1 MSAIPVS
8 AQKDSNHN
16 FEISKNLEIF
26 NDIYKQ
32 LDMFYVDSLSADTVI
47 EWGID
52 AMLRQVD
59 PFTVYYPE
67 EGMDELK
74 EMTTGKY
81 AGIGAVIRFYKKED
95 RVMVIEPQEDSPAIE
110 AGVKGGD
117 LILSIDG
124 KDMKGKSTQEV
135 SENLRGDAGTT
146 FELTVKRAG
155 VEHPLSF
162 KITRRNIA
170 MPPVPYYGMVADGIG
185 YIYFERFVDGCSRDV
200 RRAVVDLKEQG
211 AKALVI
217 DMRGNPGGPL
227 SEAVEVTNLF
237 VPRGQKVVYT
247 KGKLASVNSEH
258 YTKKEPL
265 DVDIPVAVLVDG
277 STASS
282 AEIVSGAWQDWDR
295 AVIVGERTYG
305 KGLVQM
311 IREVPYHGS
320 LKVTTSRYYIPS
332 GRCIQAYDYRHLNP
346 DGSAKTLPD
355 SLTKAFKTAG
365 GREVRDGGGIKPDV
379 VITPDSLPSIVYDIA
394 TSDVLLDYVNHYV
407 QTHATIAPAGDFS
420 LTDADYA
427 DFVKMV
433 EESDFTYK
441 RRTEEMMKL
450 LERTA
455 RFEGCYEGAKPEF
468 EALAAKMKGGVAAD
482 LELPKNKEEIKSV
495 LESDIVAR
503 YYFRRGVVQQQL
515 KTDKDLKTALEIL
528 TDTERYESLLKPVKN
543 EKEKGE
549 SQQGHHVRYHGYGR
563 SRVGGCRVL
572 LDVVFPRRDAWNGRG
587 ADGVSDIVG

>member
-170 MPPVPYYGMVADGIG
+170 MPPVPYYGMVSDGIG

-217 DMRGNPGGPL
+217 DMRGNSGGPL

-528 TDTERYESLLKPVKN
+528 TDTERYESLLKPVK
-543 EKEKGE
+543 K
-549 SQQGHHVRYHGYGR
+549 
-563 SRVGGCRVL
+563 
-572 LDVVFPRRDAWNGRG
+572 
-587 ADGVSDIVG
+587 

>member
-1 MSAIPVS
+1 MKKIFLAAGLCCMSAIPVS

-59 PFTVYYPE
+59 PFTMYYPE

-170 MPPVPYYGMVADGIG
+170 MPPVPYYGMVSDGIG

-394 TSDVLLDYVNHYV
+394 TSDVLLDYVNRYV

-455 RFEGCYEGAKPEF
+455 RFEGCYEGVKPEF

-482 LELPKNKEEIKSV
+482 LELPKNKGEIKSV

-515 KTDKDLKTALEIL
+515 KADKDLKTALEIL
-528 TDTERYESLLKPVKN
+528 TDTERYESLLKPVK
-543 EKEKGE
+543 K
-549 SQQGHHVRYHGYGR
+549 
-563 SRVGGCRVL
+563 
-572 LDVVFPRRDAWNGRG
+572 
-587 ADGVSDIVG
+587 

>member
-170 MPPVPYYGMVADGIG
+170 MPPVPYYGMVSDGIG

-365 GREVRDGGGIKPDV
+365 SREVRDGGGIKPDV

-528 TDTERYESLLKPVKN
+528 TDTERYESLLKPVK
-543 EKEKGE
+543 K
-549 SQQGHHVRYHGYGR
+549 
-563 SRVGGCRVL
+563 
-572 LDVVFPRRDAWNGRG
+572 
-587 ADGVSDIVG
+587 

>member
-1 MSAIPVS
+1 MKKIFLAAGLCCMSAIPVS

-59 PFTVYYPE
+59 PFTMYYPE

-170 MPPVPYYGMVADGIG
+170 MPPVPYYGMVSDGIG

-394 TSDVLLDYVNHYV
+394 TSDVLLDYVNRYV
-407 QTHATIAPAGDFS
+407 QTHAAIAPAGDFS

-528 TDTERYESLLKPVKN
+528 TDTERYESLLKPVK
-543 EKEKGE
+543 K
-549 SQQGHHVRYHGYGR
+549 
-563 SRVGGCRVL
+563 
-572 LDVVFPRRDAWNGRG
+572 
-587 ADGVSDIVG
+587 

>member
-170 MPPVPYYGMVADGIG
+170 MPPVPYYGMVSDGIG
-185 YIYFERFVDGCSRDV
+185 YIYFERLVDGCSRDV

-528 TDTERYESLLKPVKN
+528 TDTERYESLLKPVK
-543 EKEKGE
+543 K
-549 SQQGHHVRYHGYGR
+549 
-563 SRVGGCRVL
+563 
-572 LDVVFPRRDAWNGRG
+572 
-587 ADGVSDIVG
+587 

>member
-1 MSAIPVS
+1 MSAVPVS

-170 MPPVPYYGMVADGIG
+170 MPPVPYYGMVSDGIG

-407 QTHATIAPAGDFS
+407 QTHAAIAPAGEFS

-433 EESDFTYK
+433 EGSDFTYK

-468 EALAAKMKGGVAAD
+468 EALAAKMKGGVSAD
-482 LELPKNKEEIKSV
+482 LEVPKNKEEIKSV

-515 KTDKDLKTALEIL
+515 KADKDLKTALEIL
-528 TDTERYESLLKPVKN
+528 TDTERYASLLKPVK
-543 EKEKGE
+543 K
-549 SQQGHHVRYHGYGR
+549 
-563 SRVGGCRVL
+563 
-572 LDVVFPRRDAWNGRG
+572 
-587 ADGVSDIVG
+587 

>member
-1 MSAIPVS
+1 MSAVPVS

-200 RRAVVDLKEQG
+200 RRAVVDLKERG

-394 TSDVLLDYVNHYV
+394 TSGVLLDYVNHYV
-407 QTHATIAPAGDFS
+407 QTHAAIAPAGEFS

-433 EESDFTYK
+433 EGSDFTYK

-468 EALAAKMKGGVAAD
+468 EALAAKMKGGVSAD
-482 LELPKNKEEIKSV
+482 LEVPKNKEEIKSV

-515 KTDKDLKTALEIL
+515 KADKDLKTALEIL
-528 TDTERYESLLKPVKN
+528 TDTERYASLLKPVK
-543 EKEKGE
+543 K
-549 SQQGHHVRYHGYGR
+549 
-563 SRVGGCRVL
+563 
-572 LDVVFPRRDAWNGRG
+572 
-587 ADGVSDIVG
+587 

>member
-1 MSAIPVS
+1 MKKIFLAAGLCCMSAIPVS

-170 MPPVPYYGMVADGIG
+170 MPPVPYYGMVSDGIG

-515 KTDKDLKTALEIL
+515 KADKDLKTALEIL
-528 TDTERYESLLKPVKN
+528 TDTERYESLLKPVK
-543 EKEKGE
+543 K
-549 SQQGHHVRYHGYGR
+549 
-563 SRVGGCRVL
+563 
-572 LDVVFPRRDAWNGRG
+572 
-587 ADGVSDIVG
+587 

>member
-1 MSAIPVS
+1 MSAVPVS

-170 MPPVPYYGMVADGIG
+170 MPPVPYYGMVSDGIG

-295 AVIVGERTYG
+295 AVIVGERTYA
-305 KGLVQM
+305 KGVVQK

-407 QTHATIAPAGDFS
+407 QTHAAIAPAGEFS

-433 EESDFTYK
+433 EGSDFTYK

-468 EALAAKMKGGVAAD
+468 EALAAKMKGGVSAD
-482 LELPKNKEEIKSV
+482 LEVPKNKEEIKSV

-515 KTDKDLKTALEIL
+515 KADKDLKTALEIL
-528 TDTERYESLLKPVKN
+528 TDTERYASLLKPVK
-543 EKEKGE
+543 K
-549 SQQGHHVRYHGYGR
+549 
-563 SRVGGCRVL
+563 
-572 LDVVFPRRDAWNGRG
+572 
-587 ADGVSDIVG
+587 

>member
-1 MSAIPVS
+1 MKKIFLAAGLCCMSAIPVS

-59 PFTVYYPE
+59 PFTMYYPE

-170 MPPVPYYGMVADGIG
+170 MPPVPYYGIVADGIG
-185 YIYFERFVDGCSRDV
+185 YIYFERFVDGCSREV

-394 TSDVLLDYVNHYV
+394 TSDVLLDYVNRYV

-528 TDTERYESLLKPVKN
+528 TDTERYESLLKPVK
-543 EKEKGE
+543 K
-549 SQQGHHVRYHGYGR
+549 
-563 SRVGGCRVL
+563 
-572 LDVVFPRRDAWNGRG
+572 
-587 ADGVSDIVG
+587 

>member
-1 MSAIPVS
+1 MSAVPMS
-8 AQKDSNHN
+8 AQEDSNHN

-32 LDMFYVDSLSADTVI
+32 LDMFYVDSLSTDTVI

-407 QTHATIAPAGDFS
+407 QTHAAIAPAGEFS

-433 EESDFTYK
+433 EGSDFTYK

-468 EALAAKMKGGVAAD
+468 EALAAKMKGGVSAD
-482 LELPKNKEEIKSV
+482 LEVPKNKEEIKSV

-515 KTDKDLKTALEIL
+515 KADKDLKTALEIL
-528 TDTERYESLLKPVKN
+528 TDTERYASLLKPVK
-543 EKEKGE
+543 K
-549 SQQGHHVRYHGYGR
+549 
-563 SRVGGCRVL
+563 
-572 LDVVFPRRDAWNGRG
+572 
-587 ADGVSDIVG
+587 

>member
-59 PFTVYYPE
+59 PFTMYYLE

-170 MPPVPYYGMVADGIG
+170 MPPVPYYGMVSDGIG

-528 TDTERYESLLKPVKN
+528 TDTERYESLLKPVK
-543 EKEKGE
+543 K
-549 SQQGHHVRYHGYGR
+549 
-563 SRVGGCRVL
+563 
-572 LDVVFPRRDAWNGRG
+572 
-587 ADGVSDIVG
+587 

>member
-1 MSAIPVS
+1 MKKIFLAAGLCCMSAIPVS

-170 MPPVPYYGMVADGIG
+170 MPPVPYYGMVSDGIG

-365 GREVRDGGGIKPDV
+365 GREVRDGGGI
-379 VITPDSLPSIVYDIA
+379 TPDSLPSIVYDIA

-528 TDTERYESLLKPVKN
+528 TDTERYESLLKPVK
-543 EKEKGE
+543 K
-549 SQQGHHVRYHGYGR
+549 
-563 SRVGGCRVL
+563 
-572 LDVVFPRRDAWNGRG
+572 
-587 ADGVSDIVG
+587 

>member
-170 MPPVPYYGMVADGIG
+170 MPPVPYYGMVSDGIG

-247 KGKLASVNSEH
+247 KGKLDSVNSEH

-528 TDTERYESLLKPVKN
+528 TDTERYESLLKPVK
-543 EKEKGE
+543 K
-549 SQQGHHVRYHGYGR
+549 
-563 SRVGGCRVL
+563 
-572 LDVVFPRRDAWNGRG
+572 
-587 ADGVSDIVG
+587 

>member
-1 MSAIPVS
+1 MKKIFLAAGLCCMSAIPVS

-59 PFTVYYPE
+59 PFTMYYPE

-394 TSDVLLDYVNHYV
+394 ASDVLLDYVNRYV

-528 TDTERYESLLKPVKN
+528 TDTERYESLLKPVK
-543 EKEKGE
+543 K
-549 SQQGHHVRYHGYGR
+549 
-563 SRVGGCRVL
+563 
-572 LDVVFPRRDAWNGRG
+572 
-587 ADGVSDIVG
+587 

>member
-1 MSAIPVS
+1 MSAVPVF

-407 QTHATIAPAGDFS
+407 QTHAAIAPAGEFS

-433 EESDFTYK
+433 EGSDFTYK

-468 EALAAKMKGGVAAD
+468 EALAAKMKGGVSAD
-482 LELPKNKEEIKSV
+482 LEVPKNKEEIKSV

-515 KTDKDLKTALEIL
+515 KADKDLKTALEIL
-528 TDTERYESLLKPVKN
+528 TDTERYASLLKPVK
-543 EKEKGE
+543 K
-549 SQQGHHVRYHGYGR
+549 
-563 SRVGGCRVL
+563 
-572 LDVVFPRRDAWNGRG
+572 
-587 ADGVSDIVG
+587 

>member
-1 MSAIPVS
+1 MKKIFLAAGLCCMSAIPVS

-59 PFTVYYPE
+59 PFTMYYPE

-237 VPRGQKVVYT
+237 VQKVVYT

-515 KTDKDLKTALEIL
+515 KADKDLKTALEIL
-528 TDTERYESLLKPVKN
+528 TDTERYESLLKPVK
-543 EKEKGE
+543 K
-549 SQQGHHVRYHGYGR
+549 
-563 SRVGGCRVL
+563 
-572 LDVVFPRRDAWNGRG
+572 
-587 ADGVSDIVG
+587 

>member
-1 MSAIPVS
+1 MSAVPVS

-528 TDTERYESLLKPVKN
+528 TDTERYESLLKPVK
-543 EKEKGE
+543 K
-549 SQQGHHVRYHGYGR
+549 
-563 SRVGGCRVL
+563 
-572 LDVVFPRRDAWNGRG
+572 
-587 ADGVSDIVG
+587 

>member
-1 MSAIPVS
+1 MKKIFLAAGLCCMSAIPVS

-59 PFTVYYPE
+59 PFTMYYLE

-455 RFEGCYEGAKPEF
+455 RFEGCYEEAKPEF

-515 KTDKDLKTALEIL
+515 KADKDLKTALEIL
-528 TDTERYESLLKPVKN
+528 TDTERYESLLKPVK
-543 EKEKGE
+543 K
-549 SQQGHHVRYHGYGR
+549 
-563 SRVGGCRVL
+563 
-572 LDVVFPRRDAWNGRG
+572 
-587 ADGVSDIVG
+587 

>member
-1 MSAIPVS
+1 MSAVPVS

-355 SLTKAFKTAG
+355 SLTKAFATAG

-407 QTHATIAPAGDFS
+407 QTHAAIAPAGEFS

-433 EESDFTYK
+433 EGSDFTYK

-468 EALAAKMKGGVAAD
+468 EALAAKMKGGVSAD
-482 LELPKNKEEIKSV
+482 LEVPKNKEEIKSV

-515 KTDKDLKTALEIL
+515 KADKDLKTALEIL
-528 TDTERYESLLKPVKN
+528 TDTERYASLLKPVK
-543 EKEKGE
+543 K
-549 SQQGHHVRYHGYGR
+549 
-563 SRVGGCRVL
+563 
-572 LDVVFPRRDAWNGRG
+572 
-587 ADGVSDIVG
+587 

>member
-1 MSAIPVS
+1 MKKIFLAAGLCCMSAIPVS

-59 PFTVYYPE
+59 PFTMYYPE

-170 MPPVPYYGMVADGIG
+170 MPPVPYYGMVSDGIG

-237 VPRGQKVVYT
+237 VPREQKVVYT

-394 TSDVLLDYVNHYV
+394 TSDVLLDYVNRYV

-482 LELPKNKEEIKSV
+482 LELPKNKGEIKSV

-515 KTDKDLKTALEIL
+515 KADKDLKTALEIL
-528 TDTERYESLLKPVKN
+528 TDTERYESLLKPVK
-543 EKEKGE
+543 K
-549 SQQGHHVRYHGYGR
+549 
-563 SRVGGCRVL
+563 
-572 LDVVFPRRDAWNGRG
+572 
-587 ADGVSDIVG
+587 

>member
-1 MSAIPVS
+1 MKKIFLAAGLCCMSAISVS

-455 RFEGCYEGAKPEF
+455 RFEGCYEGAKSEF
-468 EALAAKMKGGVAAD
+468 EALAAKMKGGVVAD

-528 TDTERYESLLKPVKN
+528 TDTERYESLLKPVK
-543 EKEKGE
+543 K
-549 SQQGHHVRYHGYGR
+549 
-563 SRVGGCRVL
+563 
-572 LDVVFPRRDAWNGRG
+572 
-587 ADGVSDIVG
+587 

>member
-1 MSAIPVS
+1 MKKIFLAAGLCCMSAIPVS

-59 PFTVYYPE
+59 PFTMYYPE

-468 EALAAKMKGGVAAD
+468 EALDAKMKGGVAAD

-515 KTDKDLKTALEIL
+515 KADKDLKTALEIL
-528 TDTERYESLLKPVKN
+528 TDTERYESLLKPVK
-543 EKEKGE
+543 K
-549 SQQGHHVRYHGYGR
+549 
-563 SRVGGCRVL
+563 
-572 LDVVFPRRDAWNGRG
+572 
-587 ADGVSDIVG
+587 

>member
-1 MSAIPVS
+1 MKKIFLAAGLCCMSAIPVS

-170 MPPVPYYGMVADGIG
+170 MPPVPYYGMVSDGIG

-468 EALAAKMKGGVAAD
+468 EALAAKMKGVAAD

-528 TDTERYESLLKPVKN
+528 TDTERYESLLKPVK
-543 EKEKGE
+543 K
-549 SQQGHHVRYHGYGR
+549 
-563 SRVGGCRVL
+563 
-572 LDVVFPRRDAWNGRG
+572 
-587 ADGVSDIVG
+587 

>member
-1 MSAIPVS
+1 MSAVPVS

-311 IREVPYHGS
+311 IREVPYRGS

-407 QTHATIAPAGDFS
+407 QTHAAIAPAGEFS

-433 EESDFTYK
+433 EGSDFTYK

-468 EALAAKMKGGVAAD
+468 EALAAKMKGGVSAD
-482 LELPKNKEEIKSV
+482 LEVPKNKEEIKSV

-515 KTDKDLKTALEIL
+515 KADKDLKTALEIL
-528 TDTERYESLLKPVKN
+528 TDTERYASLLKPVK
-543 EKEKGE
+543 K
-549 SQQGHHVRYHGYGR
+549 
-563 SRVGGCRVL
+563 
-572 LDVVFPRRDAWNGRG
+572 
-587 ADGVSDIVG
+587 

>member
-1 MSAIPVS
+1 MSAVPVS

-32 LDMFYVDSLSADTVI
+32 LDMFYVDSLSADTVV

-407 QTHATIAPAGDFS
+407 QTHAAIAPAGEFS

-433 EESDFTYK
+433 EGSDFTYK

-468 EALAAKMKGGVAAD
+468 EALAAKMKGGVSAD
-482 LELPKNKEEIKSV
+482 LEVPKNKEEIKSV

-515 KTDKDLKTALEIL
+515 KADKDLKTALEIL
-528 TDTERYESLLKPVKN
+528 TDTERYASLLKPVK
-543 EKEKGE
+543 K
-549 SQQGHHVRYHGYGR
+549 
-563 SRVGGCRVL
+563 
-572 LDVVFPRRDAWNGRG
+572 
-587 ADGVSDIVG
+587 

>member
-1 MSAIPVS
+1 MSAVPVS

-379 VITPDSLPSIVYDIA
+379 VVTPDSLPSIVYDIA

-407 QTHATIAPAGDFS
+407 QTHAAIAPAGEFS

-433 EESDFTYK
+433 EGSDFTYK

-468 EALAAKMKGGVAAD
+468 EALAAKMKGGVSAD
-482 LELPKNKEEIKSV
+482 LEVPKNKEEIKSV

-515 KTDKDLKTALEIL
+515 KADKDLKTALEIL
-528 TDTERYESLLKPVKN
+528 TDTERYASLLKPVK
-543 EKEKGE
+543 K
-549 SQQGHHVRYHGYGR
+549 
-563 SRVGGCRVL
+563 
-572 LDVVFPRRDAWNGRG
+572 
-587 ADGVSDIVG
+587 

>member
-1 MSAIPVS
+1 
-8 AQKDSNHN
+8 
-16 FEISKNLEIF
+16 
-26 NDIYKQ
+26 
-32 LDMFYVDSLSADTVI
+32 MFYVDSLSADTVI

-170 MPPVPYYGMVADGIG
+170 MPPVPYYGMVSDGIG

>member
-1 MSAIPVS
+1 MKKIFLAAGLCCMSAIPVS

-59 PFTVYYPE
+59 PFTMYYPE

-170 MPPVPYYGMVADGIG
+170 MPPVPYYGMVSDGIG

-515 KTDKDLKTALEIL
+515 KADKDLKTALEIL
-528 TDTERYESLLKPVKN
+528 TDTERYESLLKPVK
-543 EKEKGE
+543 K
-549 SQQGHHVRYHGYGR
+549 
-563 SRVGGCRVL
+563 
-572 LDVVFPRRDAWNGRG
+572 
-587 ADGVSDIVG
+587 

>member
-1 MSAIPVS
+1 MSAVPVS

-407 QTHATIAPAGDFS
+407 QTHAAIAPAGEFS

-433 EESDFTYK
+433 EGSDFTYK

-455 RFEGCYEGAKPEF
+455 RFEGCYEGVKPEF
-468 EALAAKMKGGVAAD
+468 EALAAKMKGGVSAD
-482 LELPKNKEEIKSV
+482 LEVPKNKEEIKSV

-515 KTDKDLKTALEIL
+515 KADKDLKTALEIL
-528 TDTERYESLLKPVKN
+528 TDTERYASLLKPVK
-543 EKEKGE
+543 K
-549 SQQGHHVRYHGYGR
+549 
-563 SRVGGCRVL
+563 
-572 LDVVFPRRDAWNGRG
+572 
-587 ADGVSDIVG
+587 

>member
-1 MSAIPVS
+1 MKKIFLAAGLCCMSAIPVS

-170 MPPVPYYGMVADGIG
+170 MPPVPYYGMVSDGIG

-407 QTHATIAPAGDFS
+407 QTHATIAPVGDFS

-528 TDTERYESLLKPVKN
+528 TDTERYESLLKPVK
-543 EKEKGE
+543 K
-549 SQQGHHVRYHGYGR
+549 
-563 SRVGGCRVL
+563 
-572 LDVVFPRRDAWNGRG
+572 
-587 ADGVSDIVG
+587 

>member
-1 MSAIPVS
+1 MKKIFLAAGLCCMSAIPVS

-170 MPPVPYYGMVADGIG
+170 MPPVPYYGMVSDGIG
-185 YIYFERFVDGCSRDV
+185 YICFERFVDGCSRDV

-528 TDTERYESLLKPVKN
+528 TDTERYESLLKPVK
-543 EKEKGE
+543 K
-549 SQQGHHVRYHGYGR
+549 
-563 SRVGGCRVL
+563 
-572 LDVVFPRRDAWNGRG
+572 
-587 ADGVSDIVG
+587 

>member
-170 MPPVPYYGMVADGIG
+170 MPPVPYYGMVSDGIG

-332 GRCIQAYDYRHLNP
+332 GRCIQAYVFRHLNP

-528 TDTERYESLLKPVKN
+528 TDTERYESLLKPVK
-543 EKEKGE
+543 K
-549 SQQGHHVRYHGYGR
+549 
-563 SRVGGCRVL
+563 
-572 LDVVFPRRDAWNGRG
+572 
-587 ADGVSDIVG
+587 

>member
-135 SENLRGDAGTT
+135 SENLRGDVGTT

-170 MPPVPYYGMVADGIG
+170 MPPVPYYGMVSDGIG

-528 TDTERYESLLKPVKN
+528 TDTERYESLLKPVK
-543 EKEKGE
+543 K
-549 SQQGHHVRYHGYGR
+549 
-563 SRVGGCRVL
+563 
-572 LDVVFPRRDAWNGRG
+572 
-587 ADGVSDIVG
+587 